1 MPKVTFD
8 IPADVKDI
16 ISRHSEINWNKVIS
30 DALWNYAKKIRL
42 LETITSKS
50 RLTRRDVDALD
61 HAIKAELLK
70 KYQNA

>member
-1 MPKVTFD
+1 MAKVSFD
-8 IPADVKDI
+8 IPADVKSV

-30 DALWNYAKKIRL
+30 DALWTYAKKIRL

-50 RLTRRDVDALD
+50 RLTRKDVDALD